1 MTRMPFRK
9 PSQHGQAMTEFLV
22 ATSLVMGVLLFAV
35 ATLGKFNDVRNK
47 TLMGAR
53 YIAWERTVW
62 GNGATMGASPAA
74 SGDNDWYAQYGSG
87 TQQPAKSDTELQR
100 EVIQRMLAQ
109 NGVPIAGGDRLNNR
123 LPAVASAMWED
134 HGGHAFLGATGDVV
148 VSSSRDESP
157 AANLAQYSADPF
169 GSMSTSDSGTFK
181 ASMNL
186 ATRNLQTGTLS
197 VSVAKDSDALKN
209 IWPGFSGLTFSD
221 TNVVLANTWLSEGA
235 AKSERLFTAAT
246 PAANASLV
254 NPSLYMGLKKYAPEI
269 DTLQFGRIERDVVP
283 ANRLSP

>member
-1 MTRMPFRK
+1 MKCTHFRR
-9 PSQHGQAMTEFLV
+9 PQQHGQAMTEFLV
-22 ATSLVMGVLLFAV
+22 ATALVMGVLLLAV

-53 YIAWERTVW
+53 YVAWERTVW
-62 GNGATMGASPAA
+62 DNGATMDSSPAT
-74 SGDNDWYAQYGSG
+74 SGDDDWYSQYGSG
-87 TQQPAKSDTELQR
+87 TQQPAKSDIELQR

-109 NGVPIAGGDRLNNR
+109 NGAPIAGDDRLNNR
-123 LPAVASAMWED
+123 LPAVAPAMWED
-134 HGGHAFLGATGDVV
+134 HGGHAFLGATDDVV
-148 VSSSRDESP
+148 VSSNRGESP
-157 AANLAQYSADPF
+157 AANLAQYSAEPF
-169 GSMSTSDSGTFK
+169 GSMSTSGSGTFN

-197 VSVAKDSDALKN
+197 VSIAKDSDALRN
-209 IWPGFSGLTFSD
+209 IWPGFGGLTFSD

-235 AKSERLFTAAT
+235 AKGEHLFTAAT

-254 NPSLYMGLKKYAPEI
+254 SPSLYMGLKKYAPEI

-283 ANRLSP
+283 ADRLSP